1 MNFCK
6 QESFLGLTIHYVNSD
21 WKLYNFL
28 LNIIPFTISYSGMNI
43 ANKIMRVLNEFN
55 ISNKIIA
62 FTIDNESAMLVCE
75 RKIGLAL
82 DSEFSSMIFSYY
94 HCTAYVLNLGIKQG
108 LKLVDNAVIKT
119 RCRIKNLKFYNKPQ

>member
-1 MNFCK
+1 
-6 QESFLGLTIHYVNSD
+6 
-21 WKLYNFL
+21 
-28 LNIIPFTISYSGMNI
+28 
-43 ANKIMRVLNEFN
+43 MRVLNEFN